1 MTDDIEIRRRRAAW
15 RAAHRGTKELDIL
28 VGGYAAAKLA
38 FMAAHELGHFERFL
52 EVGDPELQAW
62 LLAPV
67 ADRAPVVDMAPAV
80 DRGGAEERSGVGTGA
95 HNNATEG
102 GEFCDLVLAV
112 RHFHGLT

>member
-38 FMAAHELGHFERFL
+38 GMTAHELGHFERFL
-52 EVGDPELQAW
+52 EVGDPELQVW

-67 ADRAPVVDMAPAV
+67 ADGAPAADRV
-80 DRGGAEERSGVGTGA
+80 DAEGSGVGAGA
-95 HNNATEG
+95 HSHSTEG